1 MHLGLQEV
9 VRIVGILLAVITAA
23 LGIALALGKAPRS
36 ILPGFYVGLILV
48 VLSELMLAH
57 LKGSQLSS
65 VGLGVVLV
73 LVLGFVC
80 WLVGRRLSR
89 RLKAFPGG
97 GRGAGLAHGAGR
109 AGRSAPTCARGGPF
123 RGPAPRAGP
132 PLEGGPG
139 ALTSN

>member
-9 VRIVGILLAVITAA
+9 VRIVGTLLAVITAA

-48 VLSELMLAH
+48 VLSELTLAH
-57 LKGSQLSS
+57 LKGYQLNS

-80 WLVGRRLSR
+80 WLVGRKLSR
-89 RLKAFPGG
+89 
-97 GRGAGLAHGAGR
+97 
-109 AGRSAPTCARGGPF
+109 
-123 RGPAPRAGP
+123 
-132 PLEGGPG
+132 
-139 ALTSN
+139 N